1 MTKPTYGFTL
11 IEMLITVAIL
21 GILAALAGPSFSTM
35 IKNNRL
41 ATSINDVMADLTLAR
56 SEASKRGVR
65 VTVCVSSD
73 GASCATGSNWTAG
86 RIVFV
91 DSKGS
96 AGTVDTGDEILR
108 VSPAFTNS
116 VTLTSASFANSN
128 YVQFR
133 PNGMADSSGTLT
145 ICDNRSGAY
154 GRKVSI
160 SSTGRPSLQTT
171 GVTCP

>member
-11 IEMLITVAIL
+11 IEMLITVAIV

-41 ATSINDVMADLTLAR
+41 ATSINDVLADLTLAR

-65 VTVCVSSD
+65 VTVCVSSN
-73 GASCATGSNWTAG
+73 GTSCTTGSNWTSG

-96 AGTVDTGDEILR
+96 AGSVDTGDEILR

-116 VTLTSASFANSN
+116 VTLNSASFTNAN

-133 PNGMADSSGTLT
+133 PNGMANSSGTLK
-145 ICDNRSGAY
+145 ICDNRAGSY
-154 GRKVSI
+154 GRTISI
-160 SSTGRPSLQTT
+160 SNTGRASLQSAS
-171 GVTCP
+171 VTCP